1 MSDRRPLSAE
11 EALAHSDWVGRLAR
25 ALTDDV
31 SDAEDLAQDA
41 WEASA
46 KGGRALSGDLGAW
59 LTGVLR
65 KLSAMRARS
74 EGRRRLRE
82 AGLPGDQ
89 MAPGP
94 DELLERLETQRLLA
108 QLVAELPEPVRL
120 VLFLRYYEGLSSAQI
135 AAQLEV
141 PAGTV
146 RWRLMS
152 GVDALRAR
160 LDERFHADRSR
171 WLGLVLPLSPRPELS
186 GSWFPGVLFMK
197 ANKLVVL
204 LLSLFALLGW
214 WLWPSSEVGS
224 MRSTRNAAQARP
236 DGGGAPTARAQASP
250 SGVLLP
256 AWLGQPGVAPRRV
269 AGRVLLEGAPLA
281 GARVRLEPEPLPAGQ
296 RADERVTGED
306 GTFDFGPRPALM
318 HTVSTSAPGRT
329 GDVKDV
335 DLRDPTAR
343 PDSLELRLTG
353 CAARLVG
360 HVLDSAGGPIE
371 HAQVRPARGLGV
383 ESNGRG
389 EFELCVSPGSSP
401 LHVDAEGYGPLS
413 LEVLVFGRTSRDIV
427 LIPEAVIVGRVID
440 LETGA
445 PVAGAL
451 VNANPGHF
459 TGAEAVRGATVVSGV
474 DGRFQL
480 PVAPGDFAVT
490 AVLGSGSTWPPAMV
504 STIVGRL
511 SDETVLRMRRQSR
524 LRGVVQSAGKPIA
537 GARVRVFAISGGGR
551 RPEAWSQE
559 DGRFVI
565 EGAPLG
571 AVMFAAAPFAVVN
584 PQRVVLSKPEEEVT
598 LEVKPQGSFHGL
610 VTKGGKPVAGASV
623 KATAGFIDVETSSD
637 ADGRYVLQGLA
648 SGRYRLV
655 AKSEVAGGF
664 VDQSG
669 VVLGEREE
677 RELNLEL
684 SFAASIAG
692 RVVSAADGT
701 PVEGAM
707 VVYVLGETGDEGR
720 SVTDADGRFLCQ
732 QLTGGGAYEPSV
744 FASATAHTPYSAAA
758 GKPFKKVSLPDGSS
772 HAEGVTLSIDYERKV
787 LRGTVVEAS
796 GAPAAD
802 VILRA
807 EVTQPGRQA
816 RFLPWV
822 ALPRAVSDAQG
833 VFAFEPLP
841 GGPWTVHARAPDG
854 AEAIVPDL
862 PTGGRGVLLT
872 LRAPAGIEGTLE
884 GYEEPPAAIY
894 ARPLPGLDR
903 LVQGHV
909 NGTRFRLV
917 LPAGTYLVSAMNAH
931 EGDVQPVEVKE
942 GETTKVKLQSH
953 GRARLTGSVVD
964 YATGSPVAGLICHVL
979 VASDGTAGITRWDLE
994 TAPHTDEKGLF
1005 SQDPAPAGPLHVSCV
1020 GDWNELSTASALVS
1034 VKRGGHVNVPL
1045 AVVRKVTSAAGGDLG
1060 LAFNDMLTSGAT
1072 AVLPAIRGV
1081 RPGSVAARAGVAVD
1095 DLVVA
1100 MDGRPTAP
1108 LDASGVE
1115 MLIINHPPGSRL
1127 VLSVLRAGQRLD
1139 FTMLTERVQR

>member
-1 MSDRRPLSAE
+1 MNGRRPLSAE

-25 ALTDDV
+25 ALTDDA

-46 KGGRALSGDLGAW
+46 KAGRPLTGELGAW

-74 EGRRRLRE
+74 VGRRRRETGLR
-82 AGLPGDQ
+82 GDQ
-89 MAPGP
+89 MAPGA

-108 QLVAELPEPVRL
+108 QLVAALPEPVRL
-120 VLFLRYYEGLSSAQI
+120 VLFLRFYEGLSSAQI
-135 AAQLEV
+135 AAQLDV

-146 RWRLMS
+146 RWRLKS

-160 LDERFHADRSR
+160 LDERFEADRSR
-171 WLGLVLPLSPRPELS
+171 WLGLVLPLAPRPELT
-186 GSWFPGVLFMK
+186 GSWLPGVLFMK
-197 ANKLVVL
+197 ANKLVVAL
-204 LLSLFALLGW
+204 LISLFALLGF

-224 MRSTRNAAQARP
+224 RPSTTKVAQART
-236 DGGGAPTARAQASP
+236 DGGGALTTRAQASP

-318 HTVSTSAPGRT
+318 HTVSASAPGRT

-335 DLRDPTAR
+335 DLRDPTAH

-360 HVLDSAGGPIE
+360 HVLDSARGPIE
-371 HAQVRPARGLGV
+371 HAEVRPARGLGV

-389 EFELCVSPGSSP
+389 EFELCVRPGSSS

-413 LEVLVFGRTSRDIV
+413 LKVLVFGRTSRDIV
-427 LIPEAVIVGRVID
+427 LIPEAVIVGRVVD

-451 VNANPGHF
+451 VIANPGHF
-459 TGAEAVRGATVVSGV
+459 TGAEAVRGATVVSGA

-490 AVLGSGSTWPPAMV
+490 ATLASGSTWPPAMV

-524 LRGVVQSAGKPIA
+524 LRGTVQSAGKPIA
-537 GARVRVFAISGGGR
+537 GARVTVFSTSGGGR

-565 EGAPLG
+565 QGAPLG
-571 AVMFAAAPFAVVN
+571 PVMFAASPFAVVT
-584 PQRVVLSKPEEEVT
+584 PQRVVLSKSEEEVT

-623 KATAGFIDVETSSD
+623 KANAGLVSVETSTD
-637 ADGRYVLQGLA
+637 AEGRYALEGLTP
-648 SGRYRLV
+648 GRYRLL
-655 AKSEVAGGF
+655 AHSEVAGGF
-664 VDQSG
+664 VDKSG
-669 VVLGEREE
+669 EVLGDREA

-692 RVVSAADGT
+692 RVVSADGT

-707 VVYVLGETGDEGR
+707 VLYVHGETGDEGR

-732 QLTGGGAYEPSV
+732 QLTGGGAYQPSV
-744 FASATAHTPYSAAA
+744 FASATAQTPYAAA
-758 GKPFKKVSLPDGSS
+758 VGKPFKNVSLADGSS
-772 HAEGVTLSIDYERKV
+772 HAEGVTLSINYERKI
-787 LRGTVVEAS
+787 LRGRVVEAS

-807 EVTQPGRQA
+807 EATQPGQEA
-816 RFLPWV
+816 RFSTWV

-854 AEAIVPDL
+854 AEAIVPNL
-862 PTGGRGVLLT
+862 ATGGADVLIT
-872 LRAPAGIEGTLE
+872 LRLPAGIEGTLD

-894 ARPLPGLDR
+894 ARPLPVLDR
-903 LVQGHV
+903 LVQGHL
-909 NGTRFRLV
+909 NGSTFRLV

-931 EGDVQPVEVKE
+931 EGDVRRVEVKE

-964 YATGSPVAGLICHVL
+964 YATGAPVAGLICHVL
-979 VASDGTAGITRWDLE
+979 VASEGTAGITRWDVE

-1034 VKRGGHVNVPL
+1034 VEKGGQVNVPL
-1045 AVVRKVTSAAGGDLG
+1045 AVVRKVPSAAAGDLG
-1060 LAFNDMLTSGAT
+1060 LAFDDMLASGAT
-1072 AVLPAIRGV
+1072 AVLPVIRGV
-1081 RPGSVAARAGVAVD
+1081 RAGSVAARAGLAVD
-1095 DLVVA
+1095 DLLVA
-1100 MDGRPTAP
+1100 MDGRPIAP

-1115 MLIINHPPGSRL
+1115 MLIINHPPGSKL
-1127 VLSVLRAGQRLD
+1127 VLSVLRGGQRFD